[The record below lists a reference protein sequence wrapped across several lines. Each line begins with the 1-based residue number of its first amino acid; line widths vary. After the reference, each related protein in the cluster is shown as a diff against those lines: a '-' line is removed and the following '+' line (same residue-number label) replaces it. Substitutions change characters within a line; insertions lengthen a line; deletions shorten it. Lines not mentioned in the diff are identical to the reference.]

1 MDSDLYDEF
10 GNYIGP
16 ELDSDDEEDDEEFR
30 QPAAVVSSFT
40 IGTNTGSDKVSQI
53 YNVYLGKIP
62 WNNVNFYSQE
72 DEEMEAEEGDDDEEA
87 KESDSTAVVLHED
100 KKYYPSASEVSR

>member
-40 IGTNTGSDKVSQI
+40 IGTNTGSDKVS
-53 YNVYLGKIP
+53 
-62 WNNVNFYSQE
+62 
-72 DEEMEAEEGDDDEEA
+72 
-87 KESDSTAVVLHED
+87 
-100 KKYYPSASEVSR
+100 